1 LNDII
6 AELEDNFRTASAPT
20 SGLPAIS
27 AYLPPSTAAWK
38 AARSELSFLD
48 AGVFIDLK
56 AIYEQIDRWQKIVAS
71 GINPGLG
78 SLEIPQITSTL
89 RIRLPE
95 LIGRLRPK
103 V

>member
-1 LNDII
+1 
-6 AELEDNFRTASAPT
+6 
-20 SGLPAIS
+20 
-27 AYLPPSTAAWK
+27 
-38 AARSELSFLD
+38 
-48 AGVFIDLK
+48 VFIDLK